1 MRGNF
6 IPCNTWNSTRVNNTE
21 VLLPNLSPKEYSL
34 VKSENKNLDF
44 SYEKFSFSNE
54 LTETLKAF
62 TNLSLDFVST
72 KENSLNKIVSLELNE
87 ENNQLVDIIKIKA
100 EENSTLNLALD
111 YFSKED
117 IKGFRHTIIEVE
129 AEENS
134 NVKIFLYQRFSLDIL
149 SIQSVYYKVKKN
161 ANVEFIQVDLG
172 SKENYLS
179 YIGELAEKEANVSIN
194 SIYFGKNNQKLD
206 FNYVANQIGQ
216 ATNYDLSIKGA
227 LADRA
232 QKTCRATIDFKRGS
246 STSKG
251 SEQEYVTLLSDDIR
265 NVAVPIL
272 LCTEDDVEGLHAAS
286 AGKIDEDILF
296 YIMSRGFSETEAKR
310 LILESKFAETI
321 DLIDNEEIRKRVYTT
336 LSKKLS
342 EV

>member
-72 KENSLNKIVSLELNE
+72 KENSLNKVVSLELNE

-117 IKGFRHTIIEVE
+117 VKGFRHTIIEVE

-134 NVKIFLYQRFSLDIL
+134 NVKIFLSQRFSLDIL

-179 YIGELAEKEANVSIN
+179 YIGELVEKEANVSIN

-321 DLIDNEEIRKRVYTT
+321 DLIENEEIRKRVYTT

>member
-117 IKGFRHTIIEVE
+117 VKGFRHTIIEVE

-134 NVKIFLYQRFSLDIL
+134 NVKIFLSQRFSLDIL

>member
-117 IKGFRHTIIEVE
+117 VKGFRHTIIEVE

-134 NVKIFLYQRFSLDIL
+134 NVKIFISQRFSLDIL

-179 YIGELAEKEANVSIN
+179 YIGELVEKEANVSIN

>member
-34 VKSENKNLDF
+34 VKSENNNLDF

-72 KENSLNKIVSLELNE
+72 KENSLNKVVSLELNE

-111 YFSKED
+111 YFSKAD
-117 IKGFRHTIIEVE
+117 VKGFRHTIIEVE

-134 NVKIFLYQRFSLDIL
+134 NVKIFISQRFSLDIL

-321 DLIDNEEIRKRVYTT
+321 DLIENEEIRKRVYTT

>member
-72 KENSLNKIVSLELNE
+72 KENSLNKVVSLELNE

-117 IKGFRHTIIEVE
+117 VKGFRHTIIEVE

-134 NVKIFLYQRFSLDIL
+134 NVKIFISQRFSLDIL

>member
-6 IPCNTWNSTRVNNTE
+6 IPSNTWNATRVNNTE

-34 VKSENKNLDF
+34 VINENKNLDF
-44 SYEKFSFSNE
+44 SYEKFSFSKE

-117 IKGFRHTIIEVE
+117 VKGFRHTIIEVE

-134 NVKIFLYQRFSLDIL
+134 NVKIFLSQRFSLDIL

-179 YIGELAEKEANVSIN
+179 YIGELVEKEANVSIN

-246 STSKG
+246 SISKG

>member
-34 VKSENKNLDF
+34 VKNENKNLDF

-117 IKGFRHTIIEVE
+117 VKGFRHTIIEVE

-134 NVKIFLYQRFSLDIL
+134 NVKIFLSQRFSLDIL

>member
-72 KENSLNKIVSLELNE
+72 KENSLNRIVSLELNE

-100 EENSTLNLALD
+100 EENSTLNLVLD
-111 YFSKED
+111 YFSKAD
-117 IKGFRHTIIEVE
+117 VKGFRHTIIEVE

-134 NVKIFLYQRFSLDIL
+134 NVKIFISQRFSLDIL

>member
-34 VKSENKNLDF
+34 VQNENKNLDF

-117 IKGFRHTIIEVE
+117 VKGFRHTIIEVE

-134 NVKIFLYQRFSLDIL
+134 NVKIFLSQRFSLDIL

-179 YIGELAEKEANVSIN
+179 YIGELVEKEANVSIN

-321 DLIDNEEIRKRVYTT
+321 DLIENEEIRKRVYTT

>member
-1 MRGNF
+1 M
-6 IPCNTWNSTRVNNTE
+6 
-21 VLLPNLSPKEYSL
+21 
-34 VKSENKNLDF
+34 
-44 SYEKFSFSNE
+44 
-54 LTETLKAF
+54 
-62 TNLSLDFVST
+62 
-72 KENSLNKIVSLELNE
+72 
-87 ENNQLVDIIKIKA
+87 
-100 EENSTLNLALD
+100 
-111 YFSKED
+111 
-117 IKGFRHTIIEVE
+117 
-129 AEENS
+129 
-134 NVKIFLYQRFSLDIL
+134 
-149 SIQSVYYKVKKN
+149 
-161 ANVEFIQVDLG
+161 
-172 SKENYLS
+172 
-179 YIGELAEKEANVSIN
+179 SIN

>member
-100 EENSTLNLALD
+100 EENSTLNLVLD
-111 YFSKED
+111 YFSKAD
-117 IKGFRHTIIEVE
+117 VKGFRHTIIEVE

-134 NVKIFLYQRFSLDIL
+134 NVKIFISQRFSLDIL

-246 STSKG
+246 STSTG

>member
-44 SYEKFSFSNE
+44 SHEKFSFSNE

-117 IKGFRHTIIEVE
+117 VKGFRHTIIEVE

-134 NVKIFLYQRFSLDIL
+134 NVKIFLSQRFSLDIL

-179 YIGELAEKEANVSIN
+179 YIGELVEKEANVSIN

-321 DLIDNEEIRKRVYTT
+321 DLIDNEETRKRVYTT

>member
-34 VKSENKNLDF
+34 VKNENNNLDF

-111 YFSKED
+111 YFSKAD
-117 IKGFRHTIIEVE
+117 VKGFRHTIIEVE

-134 NVKIFLYQRFSLDIL
+134 NVKIFLSQRFSLDIL

-179 YIGELAEKEANVSIN
+179 YIGELVEKEANVSIN

-321 DLIDNEEIRKRVYTT
+321 DLIENEEIRKRVYTT

>member
-117 IKGFRHTIIEVE
+117 LKGFRHTIIEVE

-134 NVKIFLYQRFSLDIL
+134 NVKIFLSQRFSLDIL

-161 ANVEFIQVDLG
+161 ANIEFIQVDLG

>member
-44 SYEKFSFSNE
+44 SHEKFSFSNE

-100 EENSTLNLALD
+100 EKNSTLNLALD

-117 IKGFRHTIIEVE
+117 VKGFRHTIIEVE

-134 NVKIFLYQRFSLDIL
+134 NVKIFLSQRFSLDIL

-179 YIGELAEKEANVSIN
+179 YIGELVEKEANVSIN

-321 DLIDNEEIRKRVYTT
+321 DLIGNEEIRKRVYTT

>member
-21 VLLPNLSPKEYSL
+21 VLLPSLSPKEYSL

-72 KENSLNKIVSLELNE
+72 KENSLNKVVSLELNE

-117 IKGFRHTIIEVE
+117 VKGFRHTIIEVE

-134 NVKIFLYQRFSLDIL
+134 NVKIFLSQRFSLDIL

-179 YIGELAEKEANVSIN
+179 YIGELVEKEANVNIN

>member
-21 VLLPNLSPKEYSL
+21 VILPNLSPKEYSL

-44 SYEKFSFSNE
+44 SNEKFSFSNE

-72 KENSLNKIVSLELNE
+72 KENSLNKVVSLELNE

-117 IKGFRHTIIEVE
+117 VKGFRHTIIEVE

-134 NVKIFLYQRFSLDIL
+134 NVKIFISQRFSLDIL

-179 YIGELAEKEANVSIN
+179 YIGELVEKEANVSIN

>member
-34 VKSENKNLDF
+34 IKSENKNLDF

-134 NVKIFLYQRFSLDIL
+134 NIKIFLSQRFSLDIL

-321 DLIDNEEIRKRVYTT
+321 DLIENEEIRKRVYTT

>member
-44 SYEKFSFSNE
+44 SYVKFSFSNE

-100 EENSTLNLALD
+100 EENSTLNLVLD
-111 YFSKED
+111 YFSKAD
-117 IKGFRHTIIEVE
+117 VKGFRHTIIEVE

-134 NVKIFLYQRFSLDIL
+134 NVKIFISQRFSLDIL

>member
-117 IKGFRHTIIEVE
+117 VKGFRHTIIEVE

-134 NVKIFLYQRFSLDIL
+134 NVKIFLSQRFSLDIL

-179 YIGELAEKEANVSIN
+179 YIGELVEKEANVSIN

>member
-117 IKGFRHTIIEVE
+117 LKGFRHTIIEVE

-134 NVKIFLYQRFSLDIL
+134 NVKIFLSQRFSLDIL

>member
-34 VKSENKNLDF
+34 VKNENKNLDF
-44 SYEKFSFSNE
+44 SYEKFSFSKE

-100 EENSTLNLALD
+100 EENSTLNLVLD
-111 YFSKED
+111 YFSKAD
-117 IKGFRHTIIEVE
+117 VKGFRHTIIEVE

-134 NVKIFLYQRFSLDIL
+134 NVKIFISQRFSLDIL

>member
-34 VKSENKNLDF
+34 VKNENKNLDF
-44 SYEKFSFSNE
+44 SYEKFSFSKE

-117 IKGFRHTIIEVE
+117 VKGFRHTIIEVE

-134 NVKIFLYQRFSLDIL
+134 NVKIFLSQRFSLDIL

-206 FNYVANQIGQ
+206 FNYVVNQIGQ

-321 DLIDNEEIRKRVYTT
+321 DLIENEEIRKRVYTT

>member
-34 VKSENKNLDF
+34 VKNENKNLDF

-117 IKGFRHTIIEVE
+117 VKGFRHTIIEVE

-134 NVKIFLYQRFSLDIL
+134 NVKIFLSQRFSLDIL

-179 YIGELAEKEANVSIN
+179 YIGELVEKEANVSIN

-321 DLIDNEEIRKRVYTT
+321 DLIENEEIRKRVYTT

>member
-6 IPCNTWNSTRVNNTE
+6 IPSNTWNATRVNNTE

-34 VKSENKNLDF
+34 VKNENKNLDF
-44 SYEKFSFSNE
+44 SYEKFSFSKE

-117 IKGFRHTIIEVE
+117 VKGFRHTIIEVE

-134 NVKIFLYQRFSLDIL
+134 NVKIFLSQRFSLDIL

>member
-34 VKSENKNLDF
+34 VKNENKNLDF
-44 SYEKFSFSNE
+44 SYEKFSFSKE

-100 EENSTLNLALD
+100 EGNSTLNLALD

-117 IKGFRHTIIEVE
+117 VKGFRHTIIEVE

-134 NVKIFLYQRFSLDIL
+134 NVKIFLSQRFSLDIL

>member
-34 VKSENKNLDF
+34 VKNENNNLDF

-54 LTETLKAF
+54 LTETLKVF
-62 TNLSLDFVST
+62 INLSLDFVST

-117 IKGFRHTIIEVE
+117 VKGFRHTIIEVE

-134 NVKIFLYQRFSLDIL
+134 NVKIFLSQRFSLDIL

-179 YIGELAEKEANVSIN
+179 YIGELVEKEANVSIN

>member
-34 VKSENKNLDF
+34 VKNENNNLDF

-117 IKGFRHTIIEVE
+117 VKGFRHTIIEVE

-134 NVKIFLYQRFSLDIL
+134 NVKIFLSQRFSLDIL

-179 YIGELAEKEANVSIN
+179 YIGELVEKEANVSIN

-321 DLIDNEEIRKRVYTT
+321 DLIENEEIRKRVYTT

>member
-1 MRGNF
+1 MIGNF

-34 VKSENKNLDF
+34 VKNENKNLDF
-44 SYEKFSFSNE
+44 SYEKFSFSKE

-117 IKGFRHTIIEVE
+117 VKGFRHTIIEVE

-134 NVKIFLYQRFSLDIL
+134 NVKIFLSQRFSLDIL

>member
-34 VKSENKNLDF
+34 VKNENKNLDF
-44 SYEKFSFSNE
+44 SYEKFSFSKE

-117 IKGFRHTIIEVE
+117 VKGFRHTIIEVE

-134 NVKIFLYQRFSLDIL
+134 NVKIFISQRFSLDIL

>member
-44 SYEKFSFSNE
+44 SHEKFSFSNE

-117 IKGFRHTIIEVE
+117 LKGFRHTIIEVE

-134 NVKIFLYQRFSLDIL
+134 NVKIFLSQRFSLDIL

-161 ANVEFIQVDLG
+161 ANVEFIQIDLG

-179 YIGELAEKEANVSIN
+179 YIGELVEKEANVSIN

>member
-134 NVKIFLYQRFSLDIL
+134 NIKIFLSQRFSLDIL

>member
-34 VKSENKNLDF
+34 VKNENNNLDF

-117 IKGFRHTIIEVE
+117 VKGFRHTIIEVE

-134 NVKIFLYQRFSLDIL
+134 NVKIFLSQRFSLDIL

-179 YIGELAEKEANVSIN
+179 YIGELVEKEANVSIN

>member
-117 IKGFRHTIIEVE
+117 VKGFRHTIIEVE

-134 NVKIFLYQRFSLDIL
+134 NVKIFISQRFSLDIL
-149 SIQSVYYKVKKN
+149 TIQSVYYKVKKN

-179 YIGELAEKEANVSIN
+179 YIGELVEKEANVSIN

-321 DLIDNEEIRKRVYTT
+321 DLIENEEIRKRVYTT

>member
-1 MRGNF
+1 M
-6 IPCNTWNSTRVNNTE
+6 
-21 VLLPNLSPKEYSL
+21 
-34 VKSENKNLDF
+34 
-44 SYEKFSFSNE
+44 
-54 LTETLKAF
+54 
-62 TNLSLDFVST
+62 DFVST

-117 IKGFRHTIIEVE
+117 VKGFRHTIIEVE

-134 NVKIFLYQRFSLDIL
+134 NVKIFLSQRFSLDIL

>member
-34 VKSENKNLDF
+34 IKSENKNLDF

-134 NVKIFLYQRFSLDIL
+134 NIKIFLSQRFSLDIL